1 VKGHLDLRSVDFTYP
16 SRPNIPVL
24 RGSAALVVAACG
36 RRGREEKAWVGFLW
50 AEPYVGLGL
59 FFSLLFIFIFFS
71 FVLLLFFPV
80 AVAGEA
86 AAVAVREAVW
96 PGPSS
101 AAERAARP
109 SKYYIVLEIKHSFNV
124 FFFFRCD
131 LCGKKLAESFH
142 WSTNL

>member
-1 VKGHLDLRSVDFTYP
+1 MLG
-16 SRPNIPVL
+16 
-24 RGSAALVVAACG
+24 
-36 RRGREEKAWVGFLW
+36 W
-50 AEPYVGLGL
+50 AS
-59 FFSLLFIFIFFS
+59 FSLLFIFIFFS

-109 SKYYIVLEIKHSFNV
+109 SSTMHARVLTSICCTFLIRPAAYCV
-124 FFFFRCD
+124 A
-131 LCGKKLAESFH
+131 AERRASA
-142 WSTNL
+142 TAAMGA

>member
-1 VKGHLDLRSVDFTYP
+1 M
-16 SRPNIPVL
+16 
-24 RGSAALVVAACG
+24 AAACG

-71 FVLLLFFPV
+71 FVLLLFFSI

-109 SKYYIVLEIKHSFNV
+109 SKSIY
-124 FFFFRCD
+124 
-131 LCGKKLAESFH
+131 
-142 WSTNL
+142 

>member
-1 VKGHLDLRSVDFTYP
+1 MLGWAYFFP
-16 SRPNIPVL
+16 S
-24 RGSAALVVAACG
+24 
-36 RRGREEKAWVGFLW
+36 FHFHF
-50 AEPYVGLGL
+50 L
-59 FFSLLFIFIFFS
+59 FFCAAAIFS
-71 FVLLLFFPV
+71 V